1 MTETENK
8 TNSEPLTVQEET
20 RQILESYRRNPFFS
34 KIDHHIL
41 IREMFPYGTQ
51 SFLGVSWKDVKDRC
65 NDMYNQIWKAY
76 ETLSDD
82 EKPDKKEY
90 FEEALEDGRKQ
101 GYTEL
106 IKVLELLYIAN
117 NKPNK

>member
-1 MTETENK
+1 MTETKNK

-34 KIDHHIL
+34 KIDYHIL

-51 SFLGVSWKDVKDRC
+51 SFFGVSWKDVGDRC
-65 NDMYNQIWKAY
+65 NAMYNQIWEAY
-76 ETLSDD
+76 DSLPDD
-82 EKPDKKEY
+82 EKMDR
-90 FEEALEDGRKQ
+90 EEFFAASLEDGRKN
-101 GYTEL
+101 GYVEL
-106 IKVLELLYIAN
+106 TKVLELLYIAN